1 MMPGMS
7 GYQVCEKLR
16 QTYDHAELPIIML
29 TALNQSDDRVRGF
42 EAGANDY
49 LSKPFNKQELA
60 ARIVA
65 HLTASKAELR
75 RIENA
80 QLQKELKHRAMVE
93 ASLLETQGRLLEQLE
108 SAPEAILCV
117 KEGNKVRFAN
127 EAAARLFRRTLSSSN
142 APTPKN

>member
-80 QLQKELKHRAMVE
+80 QLQK
-93 ASLLETQGRLLEQLE
+93 S
-108 SAPEAILCV
+108 
-117 KEGNKVRFAN
+117 
-127 EAAARLFRRTLSSSN
+127 
-142 APTPKN
+142 